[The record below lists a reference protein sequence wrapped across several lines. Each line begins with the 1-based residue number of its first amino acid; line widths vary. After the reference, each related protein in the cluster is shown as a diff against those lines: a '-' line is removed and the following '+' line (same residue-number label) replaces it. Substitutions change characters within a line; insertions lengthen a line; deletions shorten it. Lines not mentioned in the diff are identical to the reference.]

1 MQTHARAKKSV
12 RGGALPVLPGG
23 GLHLIAIFLHWGLG
37 SGACP
42 CQDPDLCA
50 PISGARDFEVFVFD
64 VGGKTWRYY
73 DWSQITTVVIFGKYD
88 PELLCYAHSKGSRIV
103 LNGDISLKKITDPS
117 VRAIWIRQKID
128 EAKEQYMDGINID
141 IEQRVKKRSAKYY
154 ALTALVKETTEAFH
168 KEIPGSQVTF
178 DVAWSPECI
187 DHRCY
192 NYSAIASSCD
202 FLFVMSYD
210 EQNQMWSH
218 CVAAANA
225 PYKQTIAGY
234 DNYIRMGIN
243 PKKLVMGVPWY
254 GYDYTCLRLS
264 EAHVCSLAKIPFPC
278 PKAPA
283 LQVPYRTIMNRENS
297 SLSGILWNEEYK
309 SPYLEYQDSN
319 GTFHQLWFDNPKS
332 ISLKAAYVKEH
343 GLRGIGMWNA
353 DCLDY
358 SGGSVS
364 QEQTEAMWEAL
375 RPK

>member
-1 MQTHARAKKSV
+1 MRRRAK
-12 RGGALPVLPGG
+12 RPLRGGGALCLV
-23 GLHLIAIFLHWGLG
+23 AAFLLWGLG
-37 SGACP
+37 SALCP
-42 CQDPDLCA
+42 CPDPDLCA

-64 VGGKTWRYY
+64 VGGKTWKSY
-73 DWSQITTVVIFGKYD
+73 DWSQITTVAVFGKYD
-88 PELLCYAHSKGSRIV
+88 SELLCYAHSKGSRIV
-103 LNGDISLKKITDPS
+103 LNGDISLKKIIDP
-117 VRAIWIRQKID
+117 VARADWIKEKID
-128 EAKEQYMDGINID
+128 LAKKQYMDGINID
-141 IEQRVKKRSAKYY
+141 IEQRVKKRSAKYD
-154 ALTALVKETTEAFH
+154 ALTALVKETTETFH

-192 NYSAIASSCD
+192 NYSAIATCCD

-225 PYKQTIAGY
+225 PYKQTLSGY
-234 DNYIRMGIN
+234 DRYIRMGIN

-254 GYDYTCLRLS
+254 GYDYTCLSLS
-264 EAHVCSLAKIPFPC
+264 EAHVCSLAKIPFQWFSC
-278 PKAPA
+278 PRASA
-283 LQVPYRTIMNRENS
+283 LQVPYRTIMKQENG
-297 SLSGILWNEEYK
+297 SLSGILWDEENK
-309 SPYLEYQDSN
+309 APYLEYQDAN
-319 GTFHQLWFDNPKS
+319 GTFHQVWFDNPKS

-353 DCLDY
+353 NCLDY
-358 SGGSVS
+358 SGGSVP